1 MKKITL
7 VLMAAIA
14 LSACDTDSKVAS
26 RNLSKAADM
35 FEIDRR
41 IVFYNGITD
50 QYILTIEGKKG
61 CEMTDL
67 FTQPLPNP
75 LPCPF
80 CGSSNIYPFRMSS
93 TYIWV
98 APPTLGVPFII
109 GTTFNVDYQN
119 TLQQRPANSHDVL
132 RKKNIDIPRYDMG
145 IQYIK
150 TSASEGYG
158 VPAIIQSNDGE
169 YVKLDDYIELLNA
182 FNQYVSRTHKE
193 IA

>member
-1 MKKITL
+1 MQINWDEL
-7 VLMAAIA
+7 PPEAQW
-14 LSACDTDSKVAS
+14 VAQERS
-26 RNLSKAADM
+26 GSWYWFKTKPFLYERP
-35 FEIDRR
+35 
-41 IVFYNGITD
+41 
-50 QYILTIEGKKG
+50 
-61 CEMTDL
+61 TDL
-67 FTQPLPNP
+67 IL
-75 LPCPF
+75 
-80 CGSSNIYPFRMSS
+80 
-93 TYIWV
+93 IWV

-158 VPAIIQSNDGE
+158 APAIIESEDGE